1 MREILM
7 EIFAVIGMAFTCFGI
22 VGIIWACVDDWLEHH
37 KKRCIKCG
45 HMADKWYYDYC
56 PYCGTKLE

>member
-1 MREILM
+1 MHETLIEILAF
-7 EIFAVIGMAFTCFGI
+7 IGLFVIILGI
-22 VGIIWACVDDWLEHH
+22 VSINFDDWTRSH